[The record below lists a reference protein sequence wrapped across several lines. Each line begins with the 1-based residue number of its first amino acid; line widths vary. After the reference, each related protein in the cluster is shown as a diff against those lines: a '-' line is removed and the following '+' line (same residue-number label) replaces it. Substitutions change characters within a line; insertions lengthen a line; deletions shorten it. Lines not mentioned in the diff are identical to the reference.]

1 MSERLYP
8 STTRVLVTD
17 DSPLVAEKLAEFL
30 RGHGFQAKF
39 VTSGP
44 EAVKV
49 SKDWKPHFV
58 SYDFLMPEMN
68 GPTFLK
74 HMRQENLI
82 GEGKSRVFMMS
93 AHNSVHN
100 VRECLRHG
108 AADYLVKPLKPEDV
122 LGRLVLHMQ
131 PKREV
136 KQVAATDQSTSAL
149 ALKYLHLTELLL
161 RESLKPQPVQ
171 IALHNLMGMIALTV
185 GAVRVSTIQCDLD
198 AQKGTVRGANDK
210 RDIDGFN
217 IDLQKY
223 PEIAFVLQ
231 SEKILALDNLKG
243 DPTMAAVATLTK
255 SISFNAIIVV
265 PIRFG
270 AEIWGAVS
278 ARLPDTKTALSDF
291 DIRFMQLAGHVVGQV
306 IARSELTSTFTS
318 TIGTVTGEAM
328 PKDSAGSSNSAA

>member
-1 MSERLYP
+1 MSERLHP
-8 STTRVLVTD
+8 STTRVLITD

-39 VTSGP
+39 VTSGS
-44 EAVKV
+44 ETLKV
-49 SKDWKPHFV
+49 CKDWKPHFV
-58 SYDFLMPEMN
+58 AYDFLMPEMN
-68 GPTFLK
+68 GPMFLRNL
-74 HMRQENLI
+74 RQEGLV
-82 GEGKSRVFMMS
+82 GEGKIRVFMMS
-93 AHNSVHN
+93 AHNSATN
-100 VRECLRHG
+100 VRESLRQG
-108 AADYLVKPLKPEDV
+108 AADYLVKPLKPDDL

-136 KQVAATDQSTSAL
+136 KQVAASDNSTSAL

-161 RESLKPQPVQ
+161 RESLKPQPTPL
-171 IALHNLMGMIALTV
+171 ALHNLMGMIALTV

-210 RDIDGFN
+210 RDIDGFS

-243 DPTMAAVATLTK
+243 DPTMAAVAALTK
-255 SISFNAIIVV
+255 SISFNAMIVV

-270 AEIWGAVS
+270 SETWGVVS
-278 ARLPDTKTALSDF
+278 ARLPDTKTSLSDF
-291 DIRFMQLAGHVVGQV
+291 DIRFMQLAGNVVGQI
-306 IARSELTSTFTS
+306 IARSGLTSAFTPALS
-318 TIGTVTGEAM
+318 AAGQ
-328 PKDSAGSSNSAA
+328 PKDSAGSGSSAA

>member
-8 STTRVLVTD
+8 STTRVLITD

-39 VTSGP
+39 VTSGT

-49 SKDWKPHFV
+49 SKDWKPHFI
-58 SYDFLMPEMN
+58 SFDFLMPEMN

-74 HMRQENLI
+74 NMRQENLL
-82 GEGKSRVFMMS
+82 GESKCRVFMMS
-93 AHNSVHN
+93 AHNSAQN
-100 VRECLRHG
+100 VRECLRQG
-108 AADYLVKPLKPEDV
+108 ATDYLVKPLKPDDL

-136 KQVAATDQSTSAL
+136 KQVAASDQSPSAM

-161 RESLKPQPVQ
+161 RESLKPQATAVT
-171 IALHNLMGMIALTV
+171 LHNLMGMIALTL
-185 GAVRVSTIQCDLD
+185 GAVRVSTIQCDFN

-210 RDIDGFN
+210 RDIDGFS

-231 SEKILALDNLKG
+231 SEKILALDNLKR
-243 DPTMAAVATLTK
+243 DPTMAAVAALSK
-255 SISFNAIIVV
+255 SISFNAVIVV

-270 AEIWGAVS
+270 QEIWGVVS

-306 IARSELTSTFTS
+306 IARSGLNAALQSVS
-318 TIGTVTGEAM
+318 GTEAT
-328 PKDSAGSSNSAA
+328 PKDSAGSGSSAA